1 MSKIMIYSP
10 DLTEFI
16 EKFCNEGYI
25 PKKLKN
31 DDHCKLYKRYYN
43 LYDKNGYKVESIFE
57 DDNGI
62 EYYEIKYN
70 KQYSGTGMMFGIKS
84 YPVDEDTFE
93 LKYDGRGLQ
102 KYSERDIINSKL
114 SLLGAEIK
122 YWFYIHKIDLE
133 SEKYSGFSSYLDFR
147 STSKLMD
154 DKYYLI
160 FAEYVQDKDIYRD
173 CKIVIDKYK
182 EENKE

>member
-1 MSKIMIYSP
+1 MNIKI
-10 DLTEFI
+10 
-16 EKFCNEGYI
+16 
-25 PKKLKN
+25 
-31 DDHCKLYKRYYN
+31 
-43 LYDKNGYKVESIFE
+43 
-57 DDNGI
+57 
-62 EYYEIKYN
+62 
-70 KQYSGTGMMFGIKS
+70 TGK
-84 YPVDEDTFE
+84 E
-93 LKYDGRGLQ
+93 LKATDAIKEYLNKKCERLQ

-154 DKYYLI
+154 DKYYVI